1 MKKIFVT
8 ILTLIF
14 SLSFMKTMP
23 VAALQA
29 GDIVLS
35 VRPSEQSIAL
45 HPGENLDGV
54 VQVSNNGRLDFTFEL
69 SSTAFRITNNH
80 YDAEFSNETATTG
93 LPSWIS
99 FDQPSYHIG
108 VGEKIEVPFHISVP
122 EDVPSGSQY
131 AAIIVRT
138 KDSADS
144 EATVRVIT
152 QVAALVYG
160 HVIGGETREEGA
172 VVEQSMTTL
181 LLSKDFS
188 ATAVVEN
195 TGNIDF
201 RFLHELTIYDFFTGR
216 EVVTP
221 DAVDE
226 NDNPIAAAALTVLP
240 GTSRTSTLKWDNAPM
255 LGLFRIRQTVSFLE
269 ESFTVEKVVFFCPI
283 WLVIAVAAFIVL
295 IILWIIIRAASRKN
309 RQPQVF

>member
-1 MKKIFVT
+1 MKKIFVAL
-8 ILTLIF
+8 LTSIF
-14 SLSFMKTMP
+14 GLSLVKAMP

-29 GDIVLS
+29 GDIVMS
-35 VRPSEQSIAL
+35 VRPSEQSIEL

-69 SSTAFRITNNH
+69 SSTSFRITNDN
-80 YDAEFSNETATTG
+80 YDAEFSSETAAIG
-93 LPSWIS
+93 LPSWIT

-138 KDSADS
+138 NDSADS

-160 HVIGGETREEGA
+160 HVIGGETREEGS
-172 VVEQSMTTL
+172 VVEQTMTTL

-188 ATAVVEN
+188 ATAVVKN

-201 RFLHELTIYDFFTGR
+201 RFIHELTIYDFFTGR

-221 DAVDE
+221 DSVDE
-226 NDNPIAAAALTVLP
+226 NDTPIAATALSVLP
-240 GTSRTSTLKWDNAPM
+240 DTSRTSTLKWDSAPM
-255 LGLFRIRQTVSFLE
+255 LGLFRIRQTVSFLDE
-269 ESFTVEKVVFFCPI
+269 TFTIEKVVFFCPM
-283 WLVIAVAAFIVL
+283 WLVIAVAVFVAL
-295 IILWIIIRAASRKN
+295 IILWVIVRIAGRKN
-309 RQPQVF
+309 REPQVF